1 LTERPDRERE
11 SRPLGRV
18 GKDAREIERRGE
30 RLIDPDHDSPAQPG
44 PMGERRAGRPG
55 GPRTPDA
62 PPPPPGGDGGSDT
75 PAWKKW
81 APFVLTGIAI
91 LVAWGLTPELTQT
104 VAEGG
109 HYGFASLLPALTTL
123 ILVFFTRDVVSSLFL
138 GILVA
143 GFVLFGASGSFSDV
157 NIIQGFLIPSIG
169 SSSFAVILLVYL
181 WALGG
186 LIGIWTRTG
195 GARTFAR
202 WAAAKVVRGPR
213 SAKVFA
219 WLMGITFH
227 QGGTISTVLAGT
239 TVKAVTDEQRV
250 SHEELTYVVDST
262 ASPVATVIP
271 LNAWPLYVAGLLVG
285 TIPIFATEQDVVSF
299 FFRSIP
305 VNFYGIFAVLLTL
318 LFALEVIPWEGKR
331 MRAARK
337 RARETGQLDRPGS
350 EPLAA
355 AELSRMKIPASY
367 RPGLEDFAVPL
378 LVLVGVAMT
387 GVIGPLIPALR
398 AGEIELFLA
407 GISVPIAEAFGLAV
421 LAAMLLAIVKGMELK
436 EVIDGFV
443 DGCKGVTIGAIILA
457 LAVTLGTVSR
467 ELGTANFV
475 VQTTADLVNPVF
487 LPALFMLIC
496 MVVAFSIGSSWGTY
510 AVVFPLA
517 MPLAFAINPDPFY
530 LSLAFG
536 AVLGGAVF
544 GDQCSPISDTTI
556 LSSLA
561 CGCDVMDHVLT
572 QLPLALAAA
581 TAGAIMSTLLAMT
594 VV

>member
-1 LTERPDRERE
+1 
-11 SRPLGRV
+11 
-18 GKDAREIERRGE
+18 
-30 RLIDPDHDSPAQPG
+30 
-44 PMGERRAGRPG
+44 
-55 GPRTPDA
+55 
-62 PPPPPGGDGGSDT
+62 
-75 PAWKKW
+75 
-81 APFVLTGIAI
+81 
-91 LVAWGLTPELTQT
+91 
-104 VAEGG
+104 
-109 HYGFASLLPALTTL
+109 
-123 ILVFFTRDVVSSLFL
+123 VVSSLFL
-138 GILVA
+138 GIVVA
-143 GFVLFGASGSFSDV
+143 GFVVSDV

-169 SSSFAVILLVYL
+169 TSSFAVILLVYL

-219 WLMGITFH
+219 WLMGVTFH

-239 TVKAVTDEQRV
+239 TVKAVTDEQNV

-262 ASPVATVIP
+262 ASPMATVIP

-285 TIPIFATEQDVVSF
+285 TIPIFATEQEVVSF

-305 VNFYGIFAVLLTL
+305 VNFYGIFAVLITL
-318 LFALEVIPWEGKR
+318 LFALEVLPWEGKR

-355 AELSRMKIPASY
+355 AELSRMKIPAGLPARARGLR
-367 RPGLEDFAVPL
+367 RPPP
-378 LVLVGVAMT
+378 
-387 GVIGPLIPALR
+387 GPRGGGADRRDRAAHSGHP

-421 LAAMLLAIVKGMELK
+421 LAAMLLAIFKGMELK

-517 MPLAFAINPDPFY
+517 MPLAYAINPDPFY

-581 TAGAIMSTLLAMT
+581 TAGAIISTLLAMT

>member
-1 LTERPDRERE
+1 L
-11 SRPLGRV
+11 SRGL
-18 GKDAREIERRGE
+18 EE
-30 RLIDPDHDSPAQPG
+30 PG
-44 PMGERRAGRPG
+44 T
-55 GPRTPDA
+55 RTP
-62 PPPPPGGDGGSDT
+62 PESLSDPT
-75 PAWKKW
+75 PLWRRW
-81 APFVLTGIAI
+81 APFVLTGLAV
-91 LVAWGLTPELTQT
+91 LLAWTLTPELVVP

-109 HYGFASLLPALTTL
+109 HYGFTSLLPALTTL

-143 GFVLFGASGSFSDV
+143 GFVISDI
-157 NIIQGFLIPSIG
+157 NLIDRFLIPSIG
-169 SSSFAVILLVYL
+169 TPSFAVILLVYL

-195 GARTFAR
+195 GARHFAT
-202 WAAAKVVRGPR
+202 WAASKIVRGPR
-213 SAKVFA
+213 SAKFFA
-219 WLMGITFH
+219 WLMGIVFH
-227 QGGTISTVLAGT
+227 QGGTISTILAGT
-239 TVKAVTDEQRV
+239 TVKAVTDEQNI

-262 ASPVATVIP
+262 ASPIATVIP

-285 TIPIFATEQDVVSF
+285 TTPLFMTEQDVVTF

-305 VNFYGIFAVLLTL
+305 VNFYGLFAVLFTL
-318 LFALEVIPWEGKR
+318 LFALEVLPWEGRR

-337 RARETGQLDRPGS
+337 RARETGELDRAGS

-355 AELSRMKIPASY
+355 EELTRLRIPAGY

-378 LVLVGVAMT
+378 LVLIGVALT
-387 GVIGPLIPALR
+387 GVIGPLIPALQ

-421 LAAMLLAIVKGMELK
+421 LSAMALALFKGMELS
-436 EVIDGFV
+436 EVVTGFV

-467 ELGTANFV
+467 ELGTANFIV
-475 VQTTADLVNPVF
+475 ETTAGAVNPVI
-487 LPALFMLIC
+487 LPALFMAIC
-496 MVVAFSIGSSWGTY
+496 MAVAFSIGSSWGTY

-517 MPLAFAINPDPFY
+517 MPLAYAINPDPFY
-530 LSLAFG
+530 VSLAFG

-581 TAGAIMSTLLAMT
+581 GAGALVATVLAAIAM
-594 VV
+594 

>member
-1 LTERPDRERE
+1 MSERE
-11 SRPLGRV
+11 AQEKLKGR
-18 GKDAREIERRGE
+18 G
-30 RLIDPDHDSPAQPG
+30 PG
-44 PMGERRAGRPG
+44 A
-55 GPRTPDA
+55 
-62 PPPPPGGDGGSDT
+62 SK
-75 PAWKKW
+75 PAWRAW
-81 APFVLTGIAI
+81 APFVLTGLAI
-91 LVAWGLTPELTQT
+91 VLALSFSPALTVP

-109 HYGFASLLPALTTL
+109 HYGFLSLLPALTTL

-143 GFVLFGASGSFSDV
+143 GFVLADLAHAERFLSDV
-157 NIIQGFLIPSIG
+157 NIIQQFLLPAIG
-169 SSSFAVILLVYL
+169 TQSFAVILLVYL

-195 GARTFAR
+195 GARHFAA
-202 WAAAKVVRGPR
+202 WAASRIVRGPR

-227 QGGTISTVLAGT
+227 QGGTISTILAGT
-239 TVKAVTDEQRV
+239 TVKSVTDQQNV
-250 SHEELTYVVDST
+250 SHEELTYIVDST
-262 ASPVATVIP
+262 ASPIATVIP

-285 TIPIFATEQDVVSF
+285 TTPLFMTEQDVVTF

-305 VNFYGIFAVLLTL
+305 LNFYGIFAITLTL
-318 LFALEVIPWEGKR
+318 LFALEVLPWEGRRMKR
-331 MRAARK
+331 ARK

-350 EPLAA
+350 DPLSAP
-355 AELSRMKIPASY
+355 ELSRLRIPEGY
-367 RPGLEDFAVPL
+367 RTGLEDFAVPL

-398 AGEIELFLA
+398 QGEIELFLA

-421 LAAMLLAIVKGMELK
+421 LSAMGLAMVKGMDLK
-436 EVIDGFV
+436 EVVEGFV

-457 LAVTLGTVSR
+457 LAVTLGTVSST
-467 ELGTANFV
+467 LGTANYIVEIAAEPFR
-475 VQTTADLVNPVF
+475 DLAV
-487 LPALFMLIC
+487 LIPAVFMLIC

-517 MPLAFAINPDPFY
+517 MPLAYAINPDPFY
-530 LSLAFG
+530 MSLAFG

-581 TAGAIMSTLLAMT
+581 TVGAVTATALAFIAL
-594 VV
+594 

>member
-1 LTERPDRERE
+1 MW
-11 SRPLGRV
+11 
-18 GKDAREIERRGE
+18 RR
-30 RLIDPDHDSPAQPG
+30 L
-44 PMGERRAGRPG
+44 
-55 GPRTPDA
+55 
-62 PPPPPGGDGGSDT
+62 
-75 PAWKKW
+75 
-81 APFVLTGIAI
+81 APFVLTAVAI
-91 LVAWGLTPELTQT
+91 LVAWFTTPDPT
-104 VAEGG
+104 VPIAEGG
-109 HYGFASLLPALTTL
+109 HYGFSSLLPALITL

-138 GILVA
+138 GIVVA
-143 GFVLFGASGSFSDV
+143 GFVVSDV
-157 NIIQGFLIPSIG
+157 NIIQGFLIPSLATE
-169 SSSFAVILLVYL
+169 SFAVILLVYL

-195 GARTFAR
+195 GARHFAT
-202 WAAAKVVRGPR
+202 WAAAKIVRGPR

-219 WLMGITFH
+219 WMMGIVFH
-227 QGGTISTVLAGT
+227 QGGTISTILAGT
-239 TVKAVTDEQRV
+239 TVRAVTDEQHV

-285 TIPIFATEQDVVSF
+285 TTPLFMTEQDVVTF

-305 VNFYGIFAVLLTL
+305 VNFYGIFAVIMTL
-318 LFALEVIPWEGKR
+318 LFALEVLPWEGKR
-331 MRAARK
+331 MKQARL
-337 RARETGQLDRPGS
+337 RARETGRLDREGS
-350 EPLAA
+350 EPLSAV
-355 AELSRMKIPASY
+355 ELTQLKIPAGY

-378 LVLVGVAMT
+378 LVLVGVALT

-398 AGEIELFLA
+398 TGEIEIFLS

-421 LAAMLLAIVKGMELK
+421 LSAMALALFKGMELK
-436 EVIDGFV
+436 EVVEGFV

-467 ELGTANFV
+467 NLGTANFIV
-475 VQTTADLVNPVF
+475 EIAAELVNPVI
-487 LPALFMLIC
+487 LPAMFMGIC
-496 MVVAFSIGSSWGTY
+496 MLVAFSIGSSWGTY

-517 MPLAFAINPDPFY
+517 MPLAYAINPDPFY

-581 TAGAIMSTLLAMT
+581 GLGAVVSTLLAFM
-594 VV
+594 VL